1 MYREQEVD
9 MSKKHILKMSLL
21 VLFLFGFWEIVR
33 DARAVCGKVRLKAR
47 RW

>member
-21 VLFLFGFWEIVR
+21 VLFLFVVKLVKLHVFGLTLSLF
-33 DARAVCGKVRLKAR
+33 LFY
-47 RW
+47 